1 MEVQVGEEE
10 IEMVFVRKIQV
21 YCSDYQKVQGSI
33 CFVIVTSL
41 ASRRHMIRIS
51 AAIRFLPEA

>member
-21 YCSDYQKVQGSI
+21 HCSDYQKVPGSI

-41 ASRRHMIRIS
+41 ASRRHMIRTF
-51 AAIRFLPEA
+51 AATRF